1 MSSLALLEQMSS
13 YSTEMVDAARAN
25 DWDRLV
31 RLERQVAS
39 LRDRMGVEEALGFQ
53 GRGSKR
59 MSEEERQKK
68 VALIRRILD
77 DDKEVRV
84 HTEPWMDNVRQ
95 LLSGGARER
104 AAPPPETP
112 NPSRGRQ
119 NPAPRTGLGA

>member
-1 MSSLALLEQMSS
+1 MSSLALLQQMSA

-25 DWDRLV
+25 DWDRLT

-39 LRDRMGVEEALGFQ
+39 LRDRIGVEDALTFP
-53 GRGSKR
+53 GRPKQ
-59 MSEEERQKK
+59 MSEDERKKK

-95 LLSGGARER
+95 LLSGGVRQRNVR
-104 AAPPPETP
+104 AAYGDPDI
-112 NPSRGRQ
+112 N
-119 NPAPRTGLGA
+119 